1 MASSCN
7 NRAGVTLALEHLHKL
22 GHRRVGVLTPT
33 QPSTPDRPADIH
45 IAAEA
50 ERLGLD
56 VSIISS
62 PPALTAATEVA
73 HEVLSKADRPTALF
87 CFADSIAYG
96 AYAAA
101 RELGLRIP
109 DELSVSGYD
118 DHPMS
123 ALLTPA
129 LTTMDWN
136 VDRIV
141 RAAVRLVL
149 AAIERKPYRRRTVQ
163 PPHLRKRD
171 STRPPAA
178 TG

>member
-1 MASSCN
+1 
-7 NRAGVTLALEHLHKL
+7 
-22 GHRRVGVLTPT
+22 
-33 QPSTPDRPADIH
+33 
-45 IAAEA
+45 
-50 ERLGLD
+50 
-56 VSIISS
+56 
-62 PPALTAATEVA
+62 
-73 HEVLSKADRPTALF
+73 
-87 CFADSIAYG
+87 
-96 AYAAA
+96 
-101 RELGLRIP
+101 LRIP

-136 VDRIV
+136 IDRIV

-171 STRPPAA
+171 STGPPA
-178 TG
+178 

>member
-1 MASSCN
+1 VVFD
-7 NRAGVTLALEHLHKL
+7 NRTGVTLALEHLHKL
-22 GHRRVGVLTPT
+22 GHRRIGVLTPT

-45 IAAEA
+45 VTAEA

-62 PPALTAATEVA
+62 QPALTAATDVA
-73 HEVLSKADRPTALF
+73 REVLSKTDRPTALF

-109 DELSVSGYD
+109 AEVSISGYD

-163 PPHLRKRD
+163 PPHLRKRG
-171 STRPPAA
+171 STGPPAPSR
-178 TG
+178 

>member
-1 MASSCN
+1 DR
-7 NRAGVTLALEHLHKL
+7 RADVHVT
-22 GHRRVGVLTPT
+22 
-33 QPSTPDRPADIH
+33 
-45 IAAEA
+45 AEA

-73 HEVLSKADRPTALF
+73 REVLSKTDRPTALF

-101 RELGLRIP
+101 RELGLPIP
-109 DELSVSGYD
+109 GEVSISGYD
-118 DHPMS
+118 GHPMS

-136 VDRIV
+136 IDRIV

-149 AAIERKPYRRRTVQ
+149 AAIARKPYRRRTA
-163 PPHLRKRD
+163 
-171 STRPPAA
+171 RPPRVRNRGQGGRPGASQSR
-178 TG
+178 